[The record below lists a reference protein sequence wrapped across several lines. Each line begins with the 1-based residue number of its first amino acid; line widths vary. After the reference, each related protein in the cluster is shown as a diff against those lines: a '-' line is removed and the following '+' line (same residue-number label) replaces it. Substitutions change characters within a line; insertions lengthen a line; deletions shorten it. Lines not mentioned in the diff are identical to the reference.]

1 MALFWMAG
9 GNYGQEGQRE
19 IIAAVS
25 VAVFA
30 LRHLVLQNYVPV
42 QSRNHWRLA
51 GCRRHMGTAQGGRL
65 DMDVIDVNEKFKTEE
80 GLLAWQ
86 PI

>member
-9 GNYGQEGQRE
+9 GNYGAGRPKRDYRRCFG
-19 IIAAVS
+19 S
-25 VAVFA
+25 S
-30 LRHLVLQNYVPV
+30 LRTRHLVLQNYVPV